1 MTFKELKKEVKSL
14 TKALGVANGVVCKQ
28 IDEIAKLNNICEL
41 NEKHYKEEIAR
52 LNTIVEYL
60 ESRK

>member
-1 MTFKELKKEVKSL
+1 MTFKELKKEVKNL
-14 TKALGVANGVVCKQ
+14 TKALGVSNRTVFMLMEENKT
-28 IDEIAKLNNICEL
+28 LNNICEL